1 MDLEQACTKGD
12 TEAVEWLL
20 DHGAYSNQEFDQD
33 GTDCL
38 MVASQLGRTEVVRI
52 LLDKGADVKH
62 MNRDRKT
69 ALLFASEY
77 GHTETVGVLLDNGAD
92 VNHEDE
98 DGDTALILASSAE
111 DMEPIRLLLEK
122 GANVNHMNKDGDT
135 ALMVASDGGDMET
148 IRLLLK
154 EGANPNHM
162 NKDGK
167 TALLFASERRRTD
180 MVHLLLENGAKITPA
195 LKKLIDS
202 GKLQLD
208 IVDLLTSYEQEER
221 NVAHFTN
228 QFKNRS
234 LGKCQDIIG
243 TIGNNNNDQDLNVKK
258 VLTKDKNNIILKS
271 KETVL
276 CWQRSNPVMYF
287 YACSEA
293 VDASEGWLAIERSI
307 LRDKKYVK
315 FGPYNVFI
323 SEDDF
328 KKTQMKKY
336 RIFEIRATDEEI
348 PAIVSV
354 NVANERG
361 SWVSADHCQAGSKQL
376 LSTLDAYSLKDGVRL
391 LLPSNNEQKEGG
403 KRWKSRKR
411 HTRHKH
417 NKRNKSHKSKKS
429 NKGHNT
435 KKRSRRNTASK
446 I

>member
-20 DHGAYSNQEFDQD
+20 DHGAYSNEEFDQD

-38 MVASQLGRTEVVRI
+38 MVASQLGRTGVVRI
-52 LLDKGADVKH
+52 LLEKGADVKH

-92 VNHEDE
+92 VNHKDE

-135 ALMVASDGGDMET
+135 ALMVASYGGDMET

-234 LGKCQDIIG
+234 LGTCYDSILLEDQDIK
-243 TIGNNNNDQDLNVKK
+243 N
-258 VLTKDKNNIILKS
+258 VLTEDKNNIILKS
-271 KETVL
+271 NNIVH
-276 CWQRSNPVMYF
+276 CWDRSYTPKYF
-287 YACSEA
+287 YACSQA
-293 VDASEGWLAIERSI
+293 VDASEGWVAIDRSI

-315 FGPYNVFI
+315 FGPDNHLI
-323 SEDDF
+323 TEDDF
-328 KKTQMKKY
+328 KKTQMKTY
-336 RIFEIRATDEEI
+336 RIFEIRATDKRSPTI
-348 PAIVSV
+348 ISV
-354 NVANERG
+354 DVASRR
-361 SWVSADHCQAGSKQL
+361 SSMVSADHCQAGSEQVIH
-376 LSTLDAYSLKDGVRL
+376 TLDAYSLKDGVRL
-391 LLPSNNEQKEGG
+391 ILPSNNEQKEGG
-403 KRWKSRKR
+403 KRWKSRKS
-411 HTRHKH
+411 HTRHKRH
-417 NKRNKSHKSKKS
+417 KRNKSKKS